1 MSWNGKLYPA
11 QQNLRNRGEN
21 TSMSEPPNVSGLLN
35 ISSTKLN
42 LKQVGA
48 LAETSQRS
56 CLSACTRQDNP
67 VSVSSYS
74 FPNSMFLN
82 SYEVLKLIRKL
93 DMSCNLKTKIF
104 GPRRA
109 LLDEQYP
116 QLCPFIDQIP
126 RKSLSDP
133 LSPYHFFDSLNM
145 SKDDLGK
152 FKEQLLTYAS
162 KNLVRINAYFD
173 SPYLSKFQTD
183 EVCIVDMLFQLYDDL
198 CYFFSH
204 TRWCL
209 WQRSLQTLEG
219 LLVSAWDSLL
229 SVLWKFS
236 SSSSHSSSGW

>member
-1 MSWNGKLYPA
+1 
-11 QQNLRNRGEN
+11 
-21 TSMSEPPNVSGLLN
+21 MSEPSNVSGLLN

-48 LAETSQRS
+48 LAETSQRI

-104 GPRRA
+104 GPRRE

-133 LSPYHFFDSLNM
+133 LSPYHFFESLNM
-145 SKDDLGK
+145 SKEDLGK

-198 CYFFSH
+198 CYF
-204 TRWCL
+204 
-209 WQRSLQTLEG
+209 
-219 LLVSAWDSLL
+219 LLPGDVFDNVRCKHWRDSWSLL
-229 SVLWKFS
+229 GILFCQSCGSFHLPLLILPQDDKRKK
-236 SSSSHSSSGW
+236 HSN